1 MFSNTP
7 KIIGY
12 FHVKITKQKMHS
24 CVGIINNG
32 GWLLRYI
39 SGLLALLKNFYHRPP
54 PNVRNR
60 GISFLINN
68 RNFCCKLQITNDKNF
83 RSKLTKDYQQFCFV
97 LKLILQQWSSLWR
110 SQLATKD
117 QKQGGSR
124 SVSLV
129 HASFLASVE
138 DRPAEDNCE
147 VCKVALLAKEK
158 EPWGV
163 QTCSE
168 RSTNFNGGSQ

>member
-1 MFSNTP
+1 
-7 KIIGY
+7 
-12 FHVKITKQKMHS
+12 MHS
-24 CVGIINNG
+24 CIRIINNG
-32 GWLLRYI
+32 GWLLRYF
-39 SGLLALLKNFYHRPP
+39 SGLLALLKNFYHRPH
-54 PNVRNR
+54 PNVRNC

-68 RNFCCKLQITNDKNF
+68 RNFYCEVQITNYKIF
-83 RSKLTKDYQQFCFV
+83 RSKLTKDRQQFSFV
-97 LKLILQQWSSLWR
+97 LKLILRQWCSLWM
-110 SQLATKD
+110 SQPATK
-117 QKQGGSR
+117 GSR

-129 HASFLASVE
+129 HASFLASAE